1 MSAGYQHLMRL
12 IVCVG
17 ARPDLDSLEGRLHE
31 LFSPSL
37 RRYTAHDAHHVIGRY
52 PKSFQS
58 SPSNN
63 TSLTLPPLWK

>member
-1 MSAGYQHLMRL
+1 VSAGYRYLIPL

-17 ARPDLDSLEGRLHE
+17 ARPDLDSLEGRLHKS
-31 LFSPSL
+31 LPPSL

-63 TSLTLPPLWK
+63 TSLTLPPLWQ